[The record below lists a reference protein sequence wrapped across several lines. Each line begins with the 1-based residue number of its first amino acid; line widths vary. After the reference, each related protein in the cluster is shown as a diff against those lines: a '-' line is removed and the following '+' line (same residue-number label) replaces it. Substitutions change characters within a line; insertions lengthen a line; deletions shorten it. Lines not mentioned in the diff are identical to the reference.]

1 MPRLVI
7 NIKKKRPPTGEL
19 SRLKEQLRCLTERL
33 TSRDRELAEAFDHP
47 AGHQRW
53 LQHDRR
59 YRNQLTIGDG
69 CHCPERCGLCDAVE
83 HRGVARRLQGQATS
97 LHALDR
103 SDAAS

>member
-1 MPRLVI
+1 MPSNQNKEKEAAR
-7 NIKKKRPPTGEL
+7 RRT